1 MSELLKSRR
10 YLLVFIVFLLLVFA
24 LSPTISEV
32 IRRREERRG
41 MRVMTYKQN
50 LIKMPGAHSISK
62 EKKCYLNT
70 ISNLEGSPSFIAFER
85 SYPNDFFKIHSF
97 YSFAEN
103 GNYTIAINR
112 KTDEEFV
119 VFEKHADDSPQKF
132 HNRRIVMFNRVVRE
146 DNIVIETEDDAMGL
160 ARFFLEIYY
169 GFEGIHD
176 ETTVL
181 YEKDI
186 PDFEKLASAT
196 ANPDKIKVP
205 DITIK
210 DPSVKQMNNRF
221 YIELFHSDPDAQIV
235 KWNLEIVENGHI
247 KAERSVILGKIR

>member
-10 YLLVFIVFLLLVFA
+10 YLLFFLVFLILVVA
-24 LSPTISEV
+24 LSPTISEA

-41 MRVMTYKQN
+41 MRVMAYNQK
-50 LIKMPGAHSISK
+50 LAGMPGGHSISK

-70 ISNLEGSPSFIAFER
+70 LSNLEGSPSFIVFER

-112 KTDEEFV
+112 KTDELFA
-119 VFEKHADDSPQKF
+119 VFEKYMNDSAEKS
-132 HNRRIVMFNRVVRE
+132 HNRRLVLFNRVVKE
-146 DNIVIETEDDAMGL
+146 DAVVINTEDDAMGF

-210 DPSVKQMNNRF
+210 DPFVKHTGNLF
-221 YIELFHSDPDAQIV
+221 HVEIFHSDPDAEIV
-235 KWNLEIVENGHI
+235 KWNMEIRENGHI
-247 KAERSVILGKIR
+247 KAKKSVVLKV